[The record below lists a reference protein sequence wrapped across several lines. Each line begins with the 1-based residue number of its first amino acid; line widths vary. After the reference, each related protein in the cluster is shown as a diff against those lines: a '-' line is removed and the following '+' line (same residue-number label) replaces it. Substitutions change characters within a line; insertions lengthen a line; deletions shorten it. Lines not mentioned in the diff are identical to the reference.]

1 MKKRTVA
8 MIATLGVLAVLA
20 GVYAYLRLRPAPAA
34 PEAEE
39 GAKKELSKLDAEK
52 LVRIV
57 LSDRPE
63 GTLTLVRKDGA
74 WALEPASPV
83 RLDSSTVDDLV
94 YSFTALFAERTIES
108 QPSDLGQYGL
118 KPPRAVARAYLA
130 DGTVKTLLLGDETP
144 TGNTYYLQVE
154 GDPAVYSVWM
164 NHGQHY
170 HWKAVDLRSK
180 ALLASINKDEIAY
193 YKARLRS
200 GQTIEAIEKTPEETK
215 QFQMGFGKYLMIKP
229 YPAPRGV
236 DAEKFDA
243 FLQAPSAIDIA
254 EFVDDAPTSLAP
266 YGLEAPW
273 GELLVRDKAA
283 TLHLL
288 FGADRGSD
296 RVCFRVAGERAV
308 YAVDRY
314 KLDFLA
320 TKPFDL
326 VDKFVFI
333 PSIDDVDRLDIS
345 AGGATHVFTLARATK
360 KASETNAQGASET
373 NAQGASE
380 TNAQGAS
387 ETNAQGA
394 SETNAQGA
402 SETNAQGASEAGA
415 EDEVVT
421 TYTGDGRELAED
433 WFKKFYQSV
442 ISLQIEGEAPRPVAN
457 QPVITIRYRLNKGA
471 RRDVTVGLAPYDK
484 VFYASFVDGIGGFAL
499 TKVQAETMLAKMEAL
514 LKGEEVTD

>member
-1 MKKRTVA
+1 
-8 MIATLGVLAVLA
+8 
-20 GVYAYLRLRPAPAA
+20 
-34 PEAEE
+34 
-39 GAKKELSKLDAEK
+39 
-52 LVRIV
+52 
-57 LSDRPE
+57 
-63 GTLTLVRKDGA
+63 
-74 WALEPASPV
+74 
-83 RLDSSTVDDLV
+83 
-94 YSFTALFAERTIES
+94 
-108 QPSDLGQYGL
+108 
-118 KPPRAVARAYLA
+118 
-130 DGTVKTLLLGDETP
+130 
-144 TGNTYYLQVE
+144 
-154 GDPAVYSVWM
+154 M

-229 YPAPRGV
+229 YPVPRGV

-243 FLQAPSAIDIA
+243 FLQAPSSIDIA
-254 EFVDDAPTSLAP
+254 EFVDDSPTSLAP

-296 RVCFRVAGERAV
+296 RVCFQVAGERAV

-326 VDKFVFI
+326 IDKFVFI
-333 PSIDDVDRLDIS
+333 PSIDDVDRLDIAA
-345 AGGATHVFTLARATK
+345 AGTTHVFTLSRTTR
-360 KASETNAQGASET
+360 KASKT
-373 NAQGASE
+373 
-380 TNAQGAS
+380 
-387 ETNAQGA
+387 
-394 SETNAQGA
+394 
-402 SETNAQGASEAGA
+402 GA

-421 TYTGDGRELAED
+421 TYTGDGKELKED

-442 ISLQIEGEAPRPVAN
+442 ISLQVEGEAPRPVAN
-457 QPVITIRYRLNKGA
+457 QPVVTIRYRLNKGA
-471 RRDVTVGLAPYDK
+471 KRDVTVGLAPYDK

-499 TKVQAETMLAKMEAL
+499 TKAQAEAMLAKMDAL